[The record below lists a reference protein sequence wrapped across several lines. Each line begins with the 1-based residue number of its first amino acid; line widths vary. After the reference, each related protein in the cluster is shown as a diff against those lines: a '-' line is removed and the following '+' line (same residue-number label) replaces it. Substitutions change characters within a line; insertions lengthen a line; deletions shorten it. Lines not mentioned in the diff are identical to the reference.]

1 LQFKDNL
8 QAIQNRQL
16 TDQLSAVKIATF
28 AQFKPVILDTAL
40 IKNKDFDFAAGELL
54 LVNKPYKWTSFD
66 VVGKLRNSFKPLKL
80 KVGHAGTLDPLATGL
95 LIICTGKM
103 TKQID
108 TFQAEEKEY
117 TGTMILG
124 ATTPSYDMETSPD
137 QSFDTSAL
145 TDAQI
150 RVACEQFIGDIQQY
164 PPAHSAIKIDGE
176 RLYEKARRGEEVEL
190 RLRSVTINEF
200 EITRIEMPEVDFR
213 VVCSKGTYIRSLV
226 NDFGHA
232 LNNGAYLSK
241 LTRTRSGNFEL
252 SNAWEVMELVTVIK
266 AQTAKTKAESV

>member
-1 LQFKDNL
+1 MDTLQPEK
-8 QAIQNRQL
+8 
-16 TDQLSAVKIATF
+16 KE
-28 AQFKPVILDTAL
+28 
-40 IKNKDFDFAAGELL
+40 FDFAAGELL
-54 LVNKPYKWTSFD
+54 LVNKPYQWTSFD

-124 ATTPSYDMETSPD
+124 ATTPSYDMETEPE
-137 QSFDTSAL
+137 QLFDTSNL
-145 TDAQI
+145 TSEQI
-150 RVACEQFIGDIQQY
+150 HAACKQFAGDIQQY

-190 RLRSVTINEF
+190 RLRSVTITEF
-200 EITRIEMPEVDFR
+200 EITRIELPKVDFR

-226 NDFGHA
+226 NDFGKT

-241 LTRTRSGNFEL
+241 LTRTRSGKFKLED
-252 SNAWEVMELVTVIK
+252 AWEVPDLVTVIREQK
-266 AQTAKTKAESV
+266 AIVTEN

>member
-1 LQFKDNL
+1 M
-8 QAIQNRQL
+8 
-16 TDQLSAVKIATF
+16 
-28 AQFKPVILDTAL
+28 DTL
-40 IKNKDFDFAAGELL
+40 NTGPLKNKAFDFAGGELL
-54 LVNKPYKWTSFD
+54 LVNKPYQWTSFD

-124 ATTPSYDMETSPD
+124 ATTPSYDMETAVDKTFGISN
-137 QSFDTSAL
+137 L
-145 TDAQI
+145 TGGQI
-150 RVACEQFIGDIQQY
+150 HNACSRFIGNIQQY
-164 PPAHSAIKIDGE
+164 PPAHSAIKVGGE
-176 RLYEKARRGEEVEL
+176 RLYEKARRGEEIEL
-190 RLRSVTINEF
+190 KLRNVTITAF
-200 EITRIEMPEVDFR
+200 EITRIALPEVDFR

-226 NDFGHA
+226 NDFGGA

-241 LTRTRSGNFEL
+241 LTRTRSGNFKL
-252 SNAWEVMELVTVIK
+252 ADAWEVMDLVAVIK
-266 AQTAKTKAESV
+266 AKSPQPKAESV